1 MELQE
6 ERIGDACVVT
16 AKGRLDG
23 AASGPFAERIGGLIN
38 GANGTKPKLLIDL
51 AGVDFVSSAGLRAVL
66 ILIKKIKASG
76 GAFALCGVQD
86 QVREVLDISGFT
98 PMLSIHDGRADGLAA
113 LGG

>member
-1 MELQE
+1 MELQD
-6 ERIGDACVVT
+6 ERVGDACVVI

-23 AASGPFAERIGGLIN
+23 TASGAFADRIGGLLD
-38 GANGTKPKLLIDL
+38 GANKPKLLIDL

-66 ILIKKIKASG
+66 TIIKKIKASG
-76 GAFALCGVQD
+76 GAFVLCGVQE